1 MCKSTYEAK
10 YPKKKKKKIQRQKWK
25 SSEVEL
31 HTYIQHPISAFHAI
45 ECHTPVQIQSL
56 IVKSDSLNSC
66 DVPNKDPNSAFIR
79 RHIIFIK
86 LGTLPIM
93 IPHQLCKYCLLWSPF
108 LSWFCS
114 FSKYTTM
121 GKKLLHIKGKSFFI
135 RISLCASL
143 GDVRFHVRWLKAS
156 RSI

>member
-31 HTYIQHPISAFHAI
+31 HTYIHASN
-45 ECHTPVQIQSL
+45 ECVSCNWMSHSCSIQSL
-56 IVKSDSLNSC
+56 IVKSDSLKSC
-66 DVPNKDPNSAFIR
+66 DVPNKDPNSVFIR
-79 RHIIFIK
+79 RHIIK

-93 IPHQLCKYCLLWSPF
+93 IPHQLCRYCLLWSPF